1 MTGIVLERESQLA
14 ALYSYADEARAGDG
28 RLVLVSGEAGIG
40 KSTLVGELE
49 HTLSAAT
56 WFWGACDGLST
67 PRALGPLTDI
77 ASQAG
82 GELQHAY
89 EAGAS
94 RDALFD
100 ATLRMLRDGS
110 GLRVL
115 VIEDVH
121 WADEATLDMLRFL
134 GRRVR
139 GAHVL
144 ILATY
149 RDDALGPHDPLQV
162 TLGDLTTHR
171 ATRRVTLGPLSEDA
185 VSRLAA
191 DSPFEPAELHRLT
204 GGSPFFVNEVLAFG
218 GRGVPRTA
226 RDAVLARTAALGW
239 QARRVLDHAAL
250 VGSTMTPDLL
260 RTISGATVEHLD
272 ELLAC
277 GVLVGDGG
285 SLLFRHEIARQAV
298 QQAVAPHRAE
308 QMHRAILAALLAD
321 ECRDDTRLAFHA
333 DAAGDAARV
342 LDHAPRAARIA
353 SELASHREAAAQ
365 LERAVQYAEHADLQ
379 TRAELYD
386 ELADELAL
394 VERWE
399 DAARVRQAAI
409 GFWREAGNP
418 LREGAAEGSLGAV
431 MWRLCRGEECVA
443 AFRRARELLEPLGPT
458 AELATIYAGGA
469 DAKDP
474 AVVTGYIEQA
484 AEIAR
489 RLNRPKLLVR
499 ALNGIGYAAACGA
512 DGDYETPLR
521 EAVSIALEHGLQQ
534 ETALSYA
541 NLTEYLMSD
550 FRAGDAEGL
559 FLEGLAY
566 CDEHD
571 VSTYGNCVRGHYAL
585 SLLDQGRWDEAMCH
599 AQEVLA
605 TRASPINR
613 LTSLVT
619 AGMVCARRGDP
630 AAAGYLDEAD
640 AVATGVDE
648 PGYIALARIAT
659 TEAAWLAGDPDRAR
673 QILAGLRPLLTSFEV
688 KHLAAVIAWE
698 TRLGVTSDEVV
709 PVVEPYAVQVAGPPR
724 RAAAAWDTRGMPY
737 HAALALADS
746 DDEDDL
752 RDALGRLDGL
762 SPVAMQLVRRRMR
775 ELGLRAIPTGA
786 RSSTRSDPHGLTQ
799 REREVLELVRH
810 NMTNDEIA
818 ARLVISAK
826 TVDHHV
832 SAVLAKLGVR
842 TRHEAAAYART

>member
-1 MTGIVLERESQLA
+1 MTGAVLERESQLA
-14 ALYSYADEARAGDG
+14 ALHSYADEARAGDG

-40 KSTLVGELE
+40 KSTLVSELE
-49 HTLSAAT
+49 NTLFAAT

-77 ASQAG
+77 AGQAG
-82 GELQHAY
+82 GDLQRACD
-89 EAGAS
+89 EGAP

-100 ATLRMLRDGS
+100 ATLRMLRDAS

-139 GAHVL
+139 NAHVL
-144 ILATY
+144 IVVTY

-171 ATRRVTLGPLSEDA
+171 TTRRVVLGPLSEAA
-185 VSRLAA
+185 VRRLAA
-191 DSPFEPAELHRLT
+191 DSPFEPAELYRLT

-218 GRGVPRTA
+218 GRGVPGTA

-239 QARRVLDHAAL
+239 EARRVLDHAAMIGTT
-250 VGSTMTPDLL
+250 VRPDLL
-260 RTISGATVEHLD
+260 REVSGATVDHLD

-277 GVLVGDGG
+277 GVLVGDG
-285 SLLFRHEIARQAV
+285 SMLRFRHEIARQAV
-298 QQAVAPHRAE
+298 QQAVAPHRAAE
-308 QMHRAILAALLAD
+308 MHRAILAALLAE
-321 ECRDDTRLAFHA
+321 ECRDDARLAFHA

-342 LDHAPRAARIA
+342 LEHAPRAARTA
-353 SELASHREAAAQ
+353 SQLASHREAAAQ
-365 LERAVQYAEHADLQ
+365 LERAVRYADQAEIEA
-379 TRAELYD
+379 RAQLYS

-399 DAARVRQAAI
+399 DAARIRQAAI
-409 GFWREAGNP
+409 GFWHESGNP
-418 LREGAAEGSLGAV
+418 LREGANEGALASV
-431 MWRLCRGEECVA
+431 MWRLCRGDECLA

-458 AELATIYAGGA
+458 EELAAIYATGA
-469 DAKDP
+469 DTRDP
-474 AVVTGYIEQA
+474 DQIAVHIARAV
-484 AEIAR
+484 EIAR
-489 RLNRPKLLVR
+489 RLDRPKLLVR
-499 ALNGIGYAAACGA
+499 ALNGVGYAEACRP

-521 EAVSIALEHGLQQ
+521 EALAIARQHGLQP

-541 NLTEYLMSD
+541 NLTEYLMAD
-550 FRAGDAEGL
+550 FRAVDAEGL
-559 FLEGLAY
+559 FLEALAY

-571 VSTYGNCVRGHYAL
+571 VSTFGNCVRGHYAL
-585 SLLDQGRWDEAMCH
+585 ALLDQGRWDEAMRR

-619 AGMVCARRGDP
+619 AGLVCARRGDP
-630 AAAGYLDEAD
+630 AAATYLAEAD

-648 PGYIALARIAT
+648 AQYIALARIAT
-659 TEAAWLAGDPDRAR
+659 TEAAWLSGDPARAR
-673 QILAGLRPLLTSFEV
+673 EILAGLRPLLTSLEV

-698 TRLGVTSDEVV
+698 TRLGVGTGEV

-724 RAAAAWDTRGMPY
+724 RAAAAWDALRMPY
-737 HAALALADS
+737 HAALALGDS
-746 DDEDDL
+746 DDEDEL
-752 RDALGRLDGL
+752 REAVARLDGL
-762 SPVAMQLVRRRMR
+762 SPVAMQVVRRRMR
-775 ELGLRAIPTGA
+775 DLGLRAIPTGA

-799 REREVLELVRH
+799 REREVLDLVRQ
-810 NMTNDEIA
+810 NLTNDEIA
-818 ARLVISAK
+818 SRLVISAK

-842 TRHEAAAYART
+842 SRHEAAAHAGT